1 MKKQILIAAALLSI
15 AVLGFL
21 AGRAWSPDSVDAAG
35 SDSGGAR
42 EILYWVAPMDSD
54 FRRDEPGKSP
64 MGMDLVPMYAD
75 QVDSQPGVVMID
87 PTVVNNLG
95 VRTAVARRSPLP
107 RLIDTVGYVRYDEDT
122 IHHIHTRV
130 DGWIENLGAN
140 ASGEAV
146 RKGQR
151 LFELYSPTLVSAQEE
166 FLSALRSGNAA
177 LHGSVFEF
185 SQQNRF

>member
-21 AGRAWSPDSVDAAG
+21 AGRAWTPDSVDAAG
-35 SDSGGAR
+35 SDSGGDR

-107 RLIDTVGYVRYDEDT
+107 RLI
-122 IHHIHTRV
+122 
-130 DGWIENLGAN
+130 
-140 ASGEAV
+140 
-146 RKGQR
+146 
-151 LFELYSPTLVSAQEE
+151 EE
-166 FLSALRSGNAA
+166 
-177 LHGSVFEF
+177 SVP
-185 SQQNRF
+185 